1 MSVTLD
7 VTIPAIGQPHLDEK
21 LVLLRQ
27 NMVALTK
34 CESVVVSV
42 HCFLYS
48 SGVETL
54 GRVVDV
60 LVSVVP
66 VERVVVHMEPG
77 FLGGFMYR
85 YIQPALMRR
94 YDYMMFLLDDIEL
107 PSDFNVASWIA
118 CYKLYDVDVLSP
130 TMSLSSSSQTIMKK
144 PAEVVSG
151 QIRDVDFLEFFCYL
165 MTPAVYATY
174 YTLLDE
180 NTRTLWGVDL
190 LLHGLGLRLGIH
202 NNVEMVHHYTREE
215 TGGYDLLAAEQ
226 ELAALILKHA
236 NVKPVYSNQTH
247 ILSVRC

>member
-1 MSVTLD
+1 MSVTTLD
-7 VTIPAIGQPHLDEK
+7 VIIPSIGRPHFDEK

-27 NMVALTK
+27 NLATLTK

-48 SGVETL
+48 SGAEEL
-54 GRVVDV
+54 ARVVDV
-60 LVSVVP
+60 LVSAVP

-77 FLGGFMYR
+77 HLGSFMYR
-85 YIQPALMRR
+85 YIQPEFMRR

-107 PSDFNVASWIA
+107 PRDFDVASWIA

-165 MTPAVYATY
+165 MTPSVYAKY

-190 LLHGLGLRLGIH
+190 LMHGRGLRMGIH
-202 NNVEMVHHYTREE
+202 NNVEMVHHYSRESTDE
-215 TGGYDLLAAEQ
+215 LREAEQ
-226 ELAALILKHA
+226 ELAALILKHSDLI
-236 NVKPVYSNQTH
+236 PVYSNQTH
-247 ILSVRC
+247 ILSVRS